1 LTVSPQNRSAA
12 LQSLSY
18 GSCATTS
25 VKDPPNLIRSGS
37 FSVDRLLSH
46 IDLGTA
52 EESDELVSR
61 IHGQRYMDLSSD
73 RNGKT
78 GR

>member
-1 LTVSPQNRSAA
+1 M
-12 LQSLSY
+12 
-18 GSCATTS
+18 
-25 VKDPPNLIRSGS
+25 
-37 FSVDRLLSH
+37 DRLLSH